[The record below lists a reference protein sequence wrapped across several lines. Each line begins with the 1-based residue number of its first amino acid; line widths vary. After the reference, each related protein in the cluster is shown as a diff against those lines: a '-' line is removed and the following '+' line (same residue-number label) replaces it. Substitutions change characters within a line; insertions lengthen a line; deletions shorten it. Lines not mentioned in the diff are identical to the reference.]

1 MIDLRRWPLLVPVFA
16 AVIGLMLSRS
26 DLFVV
31 PVAVTL
37 LIITVALL
45 LLIRQRM
52 ALLLLTFGALLGAV
66 DLVVDASRVVVPEA
80 WLQGEMVVT
89 AEVENVERLPSSRR
103 YLLSHVKRDDGESL
117 PGRALLY
124 HYLRASKVENSP
136 VEAGQSVR
144 VRVSW
149 RLPRNYLNPGFFDY
163 RAWCF
168 DRHIA
173 LIGNVR
179 GEPVVTATSVPWLQL
194 QRQKVRRA
202 LAEGDKSDDGV
213 LPALLLAER
222 SNVSESANRLF
233 SATGTAHLLAISGMH
248 VGMAAAWVFALVW
261 FVLTRRETWIIHFPV
276 RNIALLSGVLAA
288 AAYASIA
295 GWPLPAVRAAVMLAA
310 AALAWCLSSRS
321 EPVNTLLAALALILI
336 SDPAAVASLSL
347 WLSFVA
353 TASLLLWAGAVK
365 QSVEASSW
373 RQRLGASAKALLWV
387 SLLATLATLP
397 LIIST
402 FGSVPVYSLSA
413 NMILVPLYAL
423 FVMPAALLGEL
434 CALIGLDALAAW
446 LISFAVMVVGVGL
459 NYLSV
464 LTSLPAGELWA
475 GRPSLL
481 LGLFYGLGMLV
492 SGWLLW
498 SGKKLQAACAAIVV
512 LTIYI
517 IGVLSESE
525 VQEPEWIVWDV
536 GQGAASTL
544 LLPHNRVIVIDAPG
558 RTGSR
563 FNGGTTVA
571 AGLRALG
578 LTHIDLLVLTHAQ
591 SDHLGGALSLMR
603 NVNSVG
609 QICLPD
615 VPDAHADKRVKAI
628 ETYAAAKNI
637 PIQWLG
643 RGDVTLLQDGSGG
656 QLSLNVLWPPR
667 SSVAA
672 NANNT
677 SLVMLAE
684 LRLQSLERNVK
695 MLWAGDIET
704 EAERSLL
711 KAGIGSVDVMLM
723 PHHGSRSSSH
733 EAFVARLQ
741 ANLVV
746 AQTGFDNRYGFPIR
760 TIVQRYQK
768 HGARV
773 KNSADGAV
781 FLRWPAGK
789 RNGDL
794 LQWSENNGGRR
805 DMVRAWWEIL

>member
-1 MIDLRRWPLLVPVFA
+1 MIDLRRWPLSVPVLT
-16 AVIGLMLSRS
+16 AVIGLVLSRT
-26 DLFVV
+26 DLFVI

-37 LIITVALL
+37 LIIIGSLL
-45 LLIRQRM
+45 LLIKQRM
-52 ALLLLTFGALLGAV
+52 ALLFLTLGAILGAV
-66 DLVVDASRVVVPEA
+66 DLVLDASRVVVPEA
-80 WLQGEMVVT
+80 WLQGEMMVT
-89 AEVENVERLPSSRR
+89 AEVEKVEQLSSSRR
-103 YLLSHVKRDDGESL
+103 YLLSHVKRDDGEVL

-124 HYLRASKVENSP
+124 HYLRASKVEDVP

-144 VRVSW
+144 VRVAW
-149 RLPRNYLNPGFFDY
+149 RVPRNYLNPGFFDY

-194 QRQKVRRA
+194 QRQKVRHA

-248 VGMAAAWVFALVW
+248 VGMVAAWVFALSW
-261 FVLTRRETWIIHFPV
+261 FVLTRREAWIIHFPV
-276 RNIALLSGVLAA
+276 RNIALLSGFLAA
-288 AAYASIA
+288 AGYASIA

-336 SDPAAVASLSL
+336 CDPAAVASLSL

-365 QSVEASSW
+365 QSIEANSW
-373 RQRLGASAKALLWV
+373 WQRLGASAKSLLWV

-402 FGSVPVYSLSA
+402 FGSVPVYSLPA
-413 NMILVPLYAL
+413 NMIMVPLYAL

-434 CALIGLDALAAW
+434 CALIGLDGLAAW
-446 LISFAVMVVGVGL
+446 LVSIASMAVGL
-459 NYLSV
+459 GLNFLSV
-464 LTSLPAGELWA
+464 LRSLPAGELWA
-475 GRPSLL
+475 VRPSLV
-481 LGLFYGLGMLV
+481 LGLLYGMGMLV

-498 SGKKLQAACAAIVV
+498 SGKKMRAACAAIVV

-517 IGVLSESE
+517 IAVLSESE

-544 LLPHNRVIVIDAPG
+544 LLPHNKVIVIDAPG

-563 FNGGTTVA
+563 FNGGTTVG

-578 LTHIDLLVLTHAQ
+578 LTHIDLLVLSHAQ

-609 QICLPD
+609 KIYLPD
-615 VPDAHADKRVKAI
+615 VPDAHADERIKAI
-628 ETYAAAKNI
+628 KAYAAAKNI

-643 RGDVTLLQDGSGG
+643 RGDVELLQDGSGD
-656 QLSLNVLWPPR
+656 QLSLNILWPPR
-667 SSVAA
+667 GSVAV

-677 SLVMLAE
+677 SLVIQAE
-684 LRLQSLERNVK
+684 LTLQSQERQVK
-695 MLWAGDIET
+695 MLWPGDIESK
-704 EAERSLL
+704 AERSLL

-733 EAFVARLQ
+733 EAFVARLKTD
-741 ANLVV
+741 LVV
-746 AQTGFDNRYGFPIR
+746 AQTGFDNRYGFPVR
-760 TIVQRYQK
+760 TVVQRYQK

-781 FLRWPAGK
+781 FLRWPAEK
-789 RNGDL
+789 KAAEV
-794 LQWSENNGGRR
+794 LQWGVNDEGRR
-805 DMVRAWWEIL
+805 DMVRAWWKIL